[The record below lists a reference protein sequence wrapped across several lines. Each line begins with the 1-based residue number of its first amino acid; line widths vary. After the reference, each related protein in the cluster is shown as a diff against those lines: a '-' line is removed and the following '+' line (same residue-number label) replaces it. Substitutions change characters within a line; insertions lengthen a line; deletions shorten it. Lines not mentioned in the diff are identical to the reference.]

1 MHQAKPRVIYEKKN
15 NGGKNTNHVLFAM
28 RGPREF
34 KGRAA
39 GQSNRR
45 QTGVGIRFPPPSEE
59 HSAGKQAQGSMSC
72 RSGSNVAVIELKRGL
87 EGLMNNPS
95 LLSCTASL
103 ASPAP
108 FHRMLLLF
116 SVILR
121 ARSWMSSVCVSGFF
135 FQMKLVTCYLQL
147 YRLCMSCI
155 KGGLSCLS
163 AAVSSF
169 VFALRQTRGGN
180 PSTLLEVFTP
190 RHSHGTFPGSDASNA
205 GSSAGKLHPG
215 RGLLC

>member
-1 MHQAKPRVIYEKKN
+1 
-15 NGGKNTNHVLFAM
+15 
-28 RGPREF
+28 
-34 KGRAA
+34 
-39 GQSNRR
+39 
-45 QTGVGIRFPPPSEE
+45 
-59 HSAGKQAQGSMSC
+59 MS
-72 RSGSNVAVIELKRGL
+72 L
-87 EGLMNNPS
+87 
-95 LLSCTASL
+95 
-103 ASPAP
+103 
-108 FHRMLLLF
+108 
-116 SVILR
+116 
-121 ARSWMSSVCVSGFF
+121 VCVLGFF

-147 YRLCMSCI
+147 YRLCMSCF

-180 PSTLLEVFTP
+180 PSTYLEVFAP